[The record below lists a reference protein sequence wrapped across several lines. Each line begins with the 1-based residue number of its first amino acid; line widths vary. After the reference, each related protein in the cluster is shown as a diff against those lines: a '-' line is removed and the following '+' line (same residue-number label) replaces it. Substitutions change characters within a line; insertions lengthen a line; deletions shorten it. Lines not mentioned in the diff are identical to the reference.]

1 MTLVPNSFSAGGTIV
16 AADVN
21 ENFDALEAHLTQ
33 IVDADISPDAGIS
46 RTKLL
51 HPYSVDSMEVVIAG
65 DPGSAASPS
74 LLNSVSYAP
83 PDVTTATSLV
93 KRIYL
98 RAPASGRRYLVSIEG
113 YAAVLSPGVTPTAN
127 IQMWVYLNGTGGT
140 LLGGNSVTMSTQ
152 GPHRLPN
159 SPPSFDSPLTPIQDG
174 DYLEFYLGRTATA
187 SATPPTVRN
196 LTFVLHFK
204 TEHTQ

>member
-16 AADVN
+16 AADIN
-21 ENFDALEAHLTQ
+21 ENFDALESHLTQ

-74 LLNSVSYAP
+74 LMNSVNHNP
-83 PDVTTATSLV
+83 PDTATASSLV

-113 YAAVLSPGVTPTAN
+113 YAAVLAPGATPTAN
-127 IQMWVYLNGTGGT
+127 IRMWVYLNGTGGT
-140 LLGGNSVTMSTQ
+140 LLGGNPLEMATQ

-159 SPPSFDSPLTPIQDG
+159 TISFDSPLTPIQDG
-174 DYLEFYLGRTATA
+174 DYLEFYLGRTATGSSTA
-187 SATPPTVRN
+187 PTVRN